1 MAMTRKEIERLLG
14 PTDSQL
20 AAEIVATDAN
30 SADLAKALFS
40 LPAVLGV
47 ESDEALVNDGDH
59 LPTGKV
65 AELIGILET
74 IDDEDGIA
82 APAASA
88 SDWA

>member
-30 SADLAKALFS
+30 SADLAKALTW
-40 LPAVLGV
+40 LQ
-47 ESDEALVNDGDH
+47 SDEALVNDGDH

>member
-30 SADLAKALFS
+30 SADLAKALAW
-40 LPAVLGV
+40 LQ
-47 ESDEALVNDGDH
+47 SDEALVNDGDH

>member
-1 MAMTRKEIERLLG
+1 MAMQRKEIERLLG

-30 SADLAKALFS
+30 SADLAKALAW
-40 LPAVLGV
+40 LQ
-47 ESDEALVNDGDH
+47 SDEALVNDGDH

>member
-30 SADLAKALFS
+30 SADLAKALAW
-40 LPAVLGV
+40 LQ
-47 ESDEALVNDGDH
+47 SDEALVNDGDH

-74 IDDEDGIA
+74 IDDEDGIS

>member
-1 MAMTRKEIERLLG
+1 MAMKRKEIERLLG
-14 PTDSQL
+14 HTDSQL

-30 SADLAKALFS
+30 SADLAKALAW
-40 LPAVLGV
+40 LQ
-47 ESDEALVNDGDH
+47 SDEALVNDGDH